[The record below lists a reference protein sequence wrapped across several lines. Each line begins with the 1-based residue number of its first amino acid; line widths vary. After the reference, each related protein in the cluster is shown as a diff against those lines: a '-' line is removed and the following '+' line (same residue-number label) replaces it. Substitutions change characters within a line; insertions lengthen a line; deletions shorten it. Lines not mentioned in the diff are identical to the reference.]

1 MRHAFHKHQPLSC
14 CLTRPCWS
22 IDPISF
28 MSSPVCGLH
37 QPTIEP
43 MLPACSQGDLK
54 RMGRLMKAGADVNV
68 GDYDK
73 RRPLH
78 IAAAEINL
86 PAVRAVDANI
96 VLFS

>member
-1 MRHAFHKHQPLSC
+1 
-14 CLTRPCWS
+14 
-22 IDPISF
+22 
-28 MSSPVCGLH
+28 MSPMNA
-37 QPTIEP
+37 IEP